1 MARQRRG
8 EPGGDAR
15 RRGGSRARLGLL
27 AVVAA
32 AAVTA
37 ACPQGGRL
45 LGGPGFAGGGSGG
58 GGTGATSVVGTWR
71 NFTTFFDAASGD
83 TIVSETRWTFAAG
96 GSCSK
101 LVIHTFV
108 NAGVQDTIFQGSCNY
123 TSGGSSVTITFVGSS
138 VPTTFSVGFS
148 GADLLLGGSRF
159 QRVG

>member
-1 MARQRRG
+1 MRCAVRAREYRMSRGGTTHEGLAMARQRRG

-32 AAVTA
+32 AA
-37 ACPQGGRL
+37 
-45 LGGPGFAGGGSGG
+45 
-58 GGTGATSVVGTWR
+58 
-71 NFTTFFDAASGD
+71 D

>member
-1 MARQRRG
+1 MRCAVRAREYRMSRGGTTHEGLVMARQRRG

-32 AAVTA
+32 AGVTA

-83 TIVSETRWTFAAG
+83 TIVSETRWPFAAG
-96 GSCSK
+96 GPCSN
-101 LVIHTFV
+101 LFIHAVV
-108 NAGVQDTIFQGSCNY
+108 NAGVKG
-123 TSGGSSVTITFVGSS
+123 
-138 VPTTFSVGFS
+138 
-148 GADLLLGGSRF
+148 
-159 QRVG
+159 